1 MIINF
6 PDPAQKSDIVQL
18 RGPKNE
24 VEKCAKFLQKII
36 ADLVRDASPASDC
49 HLLCSVDF
57 DAAFSPFLQIESSFS
72 LSVPIFKQFHKNIIG
87 KGGANIKKVSVRW
100 QIGTCWGG
108 KKCGM

>member
-36 ADLVRDASPASDC
+36 AELVCCFSLSCFSNLPTFFVLTF
-49 HLLCSVDF
+49 HLL
-57 DAAFSPFLQIESSFS
+57 LQIENSFS

-87 KGGANIKKVSVRW
+87 KGGANIKKARICFLVWVVSFCLLAFVY
-100 QIGTCWGG
+100 
-108 KKCGM
+108 

>member
-36 ADLVRDASPASDC
+36 ADLVRPAVSLTVFVS
-49 HLLCSVDF
+49 LLLTSLQRSV
-57 DAAFSPFLQIESSFS
+57 FLQIENSFS

-87 KGGANIKKVSVRW
+87 KGGANIKKVRLRST
-100 QIGTCWGG
+100 GFKYGF
-108 KKCGM
+108 